1 LQLIE
6 TGMIALVTGAT
17 DGIGKETAREL
28 TARGWKV
35 LVHGRSRKK
44 AQTAA
49 GEVGG
54 IPVWG
59 DLSHFSEVRAL
70 ADQVGSL
77 SDQLDVL
84 INNAGILA
92 RAHRLTDDGFE
103 ETLQVNHLSP
113 FLLTHLLLPR
123 IRGRIL
129 NVSSGVHGGGE
140 VEPFEHLNELSGYDA
155 YAASKLGNILFTFA
169 LARRV
174 KLPVV
179 ALHPGVIATKL
190 LRAGFGGM
198 GGGDVAQGA
207 ATSVMLATAAELP
220 TARYYSNL
228 RETQPSA
235 RSRDPELQERFYAWS
250 AEKTGVSPL

>member
-1 LQLIE
+1 
-6 TGMIALVTGAT
+6 MIVLVTGAT
-17 DGIGKETAREL
+17 DGIGKKTAREL
-28 TARGWKV
+28 TSRGWKV
-35 LVHGRSRKK
+35 LVHGRSQKK
-44 AQTAA
+44 AQAA
-49 GEVGG
+49 ADEVGG
-54 IPVWG
+54 DPVWG
-59 DLSHFSEVRAL
+59 DLSHFSEVRSL
-70 ADQVGSL
+70 AEQVGEI
-77 SDQLDVL
+77 DVL
-84 INNAGILA
+84 LNNAGILS
-92 RAHRLTDDGFE
+92 RGHRLTGDGFE

-123 IRGRIL
+123 IRGRIINL
-129 NVSSGVHGGGE
+129 SSAVHGGGE

-155 YAASKLGNILFTFA
+155 YSASKLANILFTFA

-207 ATSVMLATAAELP
+207 ATSVMLATAPEIA

-235 RSRDPELQERFYAWS
+235 RSRDPQLQERFYAWS
-250 AEKTGVSPL
+250 AERTGISIPYERNSKLTN